1 MRAADLTPV
10 SPPTTMIAMRKTSA
24 VTRQVERARAFAKA
38 RGWTVGDEHVYVDDG
53 ISGAEFRNRPALLRL
68 LNRLRSFD
76 VIVMSEL
83 SRLGREMAYTAT
95 VLGQIRA
102 AGVRIWFYL
111 TNEQLK
117 FDSATDKFMVSAVA
131 FAAELERDKASQRS
145 RDALLRKAEHG
156 FNTGGRVYGYDN
168 VSVYAQAAVISQVRS
183 HTEYRINPGEAEV
196 VRSIF
201 RMYADGHGM
210 KAVAR
215 TLNGDPAYGEVSR
228 NTSLDGRPRAPRKG
242 SGSWAPSSI
251 REMFYRERYLGRV
264 PFGEH
269 RKVLRA
275 GSRSREKQDHYL
287 LADRPDLR
295 IVDQDLW
302 DRVEGASAR
311 EKAGLPGS
319 NPWRVP
325 RAACGGQQRRATC
338 YLA

>member
-1 MRAADLTPV
+1 MPPPNAPA
-10 SPPTTMIAMRKTSA
+10 SPRRWIGLAGIGTGIFMFTLDGSI
-24 VTRQVERARAFAKA
+24 VN
-38 RGWTVGDEHVYVDDG
+38 VD
-53 ISGAEFRNRPALLRL
+53 
-68 LNRLRSFD
+68 RLRSFD
-76 VIVMSEL
+76 VIVMSEF

-131 FAAELERDKASQRS
+131 FAAELEREKASQRS
-145 RDALLRKAEHG
+145 RDARLRKAEHG

-168 VSVYAQAAVISQVRS
+168 VSIYTQATAGQQVRS
-183 HTEYRINPGEAEV
+183 HTEYRVNPAEAEV

-201 RMYADGHGM
+201 HMYADGHGM

-215 TLNGDPAYGEVSR
+215 TLNGDPAYGDLS
-228 NTSLDGRPRAPRKG
+228 TQYFAGRVPSAPRKG
-242 SGSWAPSSI
+242 TGSWAPSSI
-251 REMFYRERYLGRV
+251 REMLYRERYLGKV

-275 GSRSREKQDHYL
+275 GSRSRERQDNYL

-295 IVDQDLW
+295 IIEQDLW
-302 DRVEGASAR
+302 ERVQTRLRGQRQAYLAEQPMGSAT
-311 EKAGLPGS
+311 AGL
-319 NPWRVP
+319 R
-325 RAACGGQQRRATC
+325 RAGRRATC